1 MLNPPIIVNI
11 NSLQENL
18 KAKLKDSKLGLI
30 SSISGQ
36 ELFTLILNNNEGNAS
51 LLISNIENNNTYSAL
66 TPAIPQAHWFERY
79 LHEMFGIFPQNHPR
93 LKSVIFNDLG
103 IIDYPPLRSIDQN
116 YQHNFQRDT
125 SFLNIEG
132 NDLYIVPVGPVHAG
146 VIEPGHFRISCVG
159 ENIINLEIRLGFV
172 HRGIEKRLTQIPLT
186 SLRFY
191 AESVSSD
198 SSSANALANT
208 LALEQMLELNV
219 SERSKYLRTLA
230 MEIERLSMHICDL
243 GGMATDLGFN
253 TIAMELA
260 RLRGQVFAMG
270 DYLTGSRYLRNFI
283 GIGGVRK
290 DDDLYLSKIKSL
302 IINLKPKL
310 TKVINFFI
318 NNQNVYQRLHN
329 VGKLSKSLA
338 CDFNMVGVAAR
349 ACNIAY
355 DTRLI
360 YDQGIYPATIL
371 KLADESAGDALARTK
386 VRIKEIITSIAL
398 IENVLDNI
406 PQGTTQ
412 LANVKCLPAN
422 CIGLGIVEA
431 FRGELIHLIFS
442 DENGQ
447 IKRYAIKDPSF
458 NNWTGLAISARNNL
472 LADFPIINK
481 SFALSY
487 SGHDL

>member
-66 TPAIPQAHWFERY
+66 TPAIPHAHWFERY

-318 NNQNVYQRLHN
+318 NNQNVYQRSQTWYPIDSFQLLSTLQDDLQCTVNETSNHRDSN
-329 VGKLSKSLA
+329 GGRVG
-338 CDFNMVGVAAR
+338 
-349 ACNIAY
+349 I
-355 DTRLI
+355 
-360 YDQGIYPATIL
+360 
-371 KLADESAGDALARTK
+371 
-386 VRIKEIITSIAL
+386 
-398 IENVLDNI
+398 
-406 PQGTTQ
+406 
-412 LANVKCLPAN
+412 
-422 CIGLGIVEA
+422 
-431 FRGELIHLIFS
+431 
-442 DENGQ
+442 
-447 IKRYAIKDPSF
+447 
-458 NNWTGLAISARNNL
+458 
-472 LADFPIINK
+472 
-481 SFALSY
+481 
-487 SGHDL
+487 